1 MKKIV
6 FTFIC
11 LIILSCESV
20 IGQRPSITRDQM
32 LHYFKNNP
40 PFEAEEKI
48 KKLEYENFN
57 YKSVYDDKE
66 LKSYVLKLVDRRE
79 YFEHEVRKDMQRYLE
94 IIADT
99 NRLKD
104 DIWSFLYK
112 RKRSDKVV
120 DSLVQIPSIITQY
133 RDSVIQE
140 TEKRYR
146 RRPNKLSIPDDTRF
160 VEMFKY
166 REVYDSIKLWSKLD
180 SREKYFITLFDYN
193 DPEII
198 KKTKDLV
205 KRLLKNRINQK
216 EINLLLLIFTRKTS
230 FSFIDNQ

>member
-1 MKKIV
+1 MV
-6 FTFIC
+6 FIFIC

-20 IGQRPSITRDQM
+20 IGQRPSITRNQM

-48 KKLEYENFN
+48 KKIEYENFN

-66 LKSYVLKLVDRRE
+66 LKSYILKLVDRRE
-79 YFEHEVRKDMQRYLE
+79 YFEHEVRKDMQHYLE

-99 NRLKD
+99 NRLKS

-140 TEKRYR
+140 TETRYKGR
-146 RRPNKLSIPDDTRF
+146 ANKLSIPDDIRF

-180 SREKYFITLFDYN
+180 SQDKYFIALFEYN
-193 DPEII
+193 DPEVI
-198 KKTKDLV
+198 KKAEDLV
-205 KRLLKNRINQK
+205 KRLLKNQTKRTIIIIPRFN
-216 EINLLLLIFTRKTS
+216 
-230 FSFIDNQ
+230 